1 MDAPAGIRFHGMP
14 DCMITFNSVS
24 KSYGTVHAL
33 HDLSLELARGEIFGY
48 IGPNG
53 AGKTTTLK
61 ILTGLIRDY
70 RGQVEIDG
78 VDIRTP
84 DVQLHAR
91 VGYMPQDAGFQEWRT
106 VEHALQTFGL
116 LSGLDHTI
124 LPDAIDRALGRAG
137 ITEHRKRR
145 IAHLSGG
152 TVQRLRL
159 AQAILHEPDI
169 LVLDEPL
176 SGLDPASRFQVKEIV
191 REFASQD
198 RLVFVSSHILS
209 EIEGLATRIG
219 ILHEGRIQEIGT
231 PAELRNRYQVGMVV
245 EVTVRP
251 GAEIDW
257 DQLAGSLIRRVEPQG
272 SSAARLHLD
281 PSIDLDDAINRIMK
295 QLLAHA
301 IPIRGIQHVQPSLE
315 EVYLQFTEGCT

>member
-1 MDAPAGIRFHGMP
+1 
-14 DCMITFNSVS
+14 MIKLKSVS

-33 HDLSLELARGEIFGY
+33 HDLSLELTRGEIFGY

-53 AGKTTTLK
+53 AGKTTTFK

-70 RGQVEIDG
+70 RGHVEIDG

-84 DVQLHAR
+84 GTQLYAR

-106 VEHALQTFGL
+106 VEHVLQTFGL
-116 LSGLDHTI
+116 LSGLDRTI
-124 LPDAIDRALGRAG
+124 LPNAIDRALERAG

-145 IAHLSGG
+145 ITHLSGG

-191 REFASQD
+191 REFASKD
-198 RLVFVSSHILS
+198 RLVLVSSHILS
-209 EIEGLATRIG
+209 EIEGLATKIG
-219 ILHEGRIQEIGT
+219 ILHEGRIQETGT

-245 EVTVRP
+245 EVSVRP
-251 GAEIDW
+251 GTEIDW
-257 DQLAGSLIRRVEPQG
+257 DVLGGLPIIRVAPQE
-272 SSAARLHLD
+272 STAARLHLD
-281 PSIDLDDAINRIMK
+281 PSIDLDDAINLIMK
-295 QLLAHA
+295 RLLANA

-315 EVYLQFTEGCT
+315 EVYLQFTKGCT

>member
-1 MDAPAGIRFHGMP
+1 MNAPSGIRFHGMP
-14 DCMITFNSVS
+14 DGMIAFKSVS
-24 KSYGTVHAL
+24 KSYRNVHAL
-33 HDLSLELARGEIFGY
+33 HDLSLELASGEIFGY

-53 AGKTTTLK
+53 AGKTTTFK

-84 DVQLHAR
+84 DAQLHAR

-116 LSGLDHTI
+116 LSGLDRTI
-124 LPDAIDRALGRAG
+124 LPDAIDRALGRTG

-176 SGLDPASRFQVKEIV
+176 SGLDPASRFQVKEVV

-198 RLVFVSSHILS
+198 RLVLVSSHILS

-251 GAEIDW
+251 GTEIDW
-257 DQLAGSLIRRVEPQG
+257 DLLAGSPIMRVIPQE
-272 SSAARLHLD
+272 STAARLHLD
-281 PSIDLDDAINRIMK
+281 PSIDLDDAINLIMK
-295 QLLAHA
+295 RLLAHS

-315 EVYLQFTEGCT
+315 EVYLQFTKGCT

>member
-1 MDAPAGIRFHGMP
+1 
-14 DCMITFNSVS
+14 MIAFKSVS
-24 KSYGTVHAL
+24 KSYGNVHAL

-53 AGKTTTLK
+53 AGKTTTFK

-70 RGQVEIDG
+70 RGHVTIDNA
-78 VDIRTP
+78 DIRTS
-84 DVQLHAR
+84 DAQLQAR
-91 VGYMPQDAGFQEWRT
+91 VGYMPQDAGFQKWRT
-106 VEHALQTFGL
+106 VEHALQTFGK
-116 LSGLDHTI
+116 LSGLDRNI

-145 IAHLSGG
+145 ITHLSGG

-176 SGLDPASRFQVKEIV
+176 SGLDPASRFQVKGII

-198 RLVFVSSHILS
+198 RLVLASSHILS
-209 EIEGLATRIG
+209 EIEGLATLIG

-231 PAELRNRYQVGMVV
+231 PDELRNRYQVGMVV

-251 GAEIDW
+251 GTEINLDMFGE
-257 DQLAGSLIRRVEPQG
+257 LPVMRVDLQG
-272 SSAARLHLD
+272 SNAARLHLN
-281 PSIDLDDAINRIMK
+281 PSIDLDHAINLIIRH
-295 QLLAHA
+295 LLAHE

-315 EVYLQFTEGCT
+315 EVYLQFTKGCT

>member
-1 MDAPAGIRFHGMP
+1 
-14 DCMITFNSVS
+14 MITFKSVS
-24 KSYGTVHAL
+24 KSYGTIQAL
-33 HDLSLELARGEIFGY
+33 HDLSLEMARGEIFGY

-61 ILTGLIRDY
+61 IFTGLIRDY
-70 RGQVEIDG
+70 TGQVEIDG

-84 DVQLHAR
+84 DAQLHAR

-116 LSGLDHTI
+116 LSGLDRTI
-124 LPDAIDRALGRAG
+124 LPGAIDRALERSG

-145 IAHLSGG
+145 ITHLSGG

-176 SGLDPASRFQVKEIV
+176 SGLDPSSRFQVKEIV
-191 REFASQD
+191 REFASQN
-198 RLVFVSSHILS
+198 RLVLVSSHILS

-251 GAEIDW
+251 RAEIDW
-257 DQLAGSLIRRVEPQG
+257 NLLAGSPIMRVDPLG
-272 SSAARLHLD
+272 NTVTRLHLD
-281 PSIDLDDAINRIMK
+281 PSIDLDDAISLIMK
-295 QLLAHA
+295 RLLAHA

-315 EVYLQFTEGCT
+315 EVYLQFTKGCT